1 MVTVR
6 VSTTAVAVPLIPA
19 YTGEGHNK
27 ECYYGSTSRDSGR
40 VIRDAYTGS
49 RSADSSS
56 SKTGSGICGSEGL
69 IMVFYRVTGNI

>member
-1 MVTVR
+1 M
-6 VSTTAVAVPLIPA
+6 AVPLIPA

-56 SKTGSGICGSEGL
+56 SKAGSGICGSEGL

>member
-27 ECYYGSTSRDSGR
+27 ECYCGSTSRDSGS

-49 RSADSSS
+49 RSANSSS
-56 SKTGSGICGSEGL
+56 SKAGSGICGSGGL
-69 IMVFYRVTGNI
+69 IMVFNRVTGNI